1 LTFARYQI
9 QERACRGLPLLNLM
23 SNLIFQMISMDI
35 RKKLLLFCLLFCLY
49 SAVYAQ
55 IEVAHLM
62 TKTISP
68 AADGRLVSR
77 NFSAIGF
84 GGFLNLGFP
93 VSETGAVT
101 TEGGI
106 YYFAKDVHQ
115 IFMVPVLAG
124 YRYILTGDYGWYVE
138 PKFGYTFGST
148 DIQKYDATGNPADQT
163 NGKPLNQKVTGV
175 TTGLGFGYLFP
186 VIGRLRLNAG
196 LRYEHTFVTGDPS
209 PGVLS
214 LRISHTFAFGGKD
227 YKYGE

>member
-1 LTFARYQI
+1 LTFAKHKIEQY
-9 QERACRGLPLLNLM
+9 ACLSLPLLNLM
-23 SNLIFQMISMDI
+23 SNLILQISSMDI
-35 RKKLLLFCLLFCLY
+35 RKKLFLFCLSFCLY
-49 SAVYAQ
+49 SAAYAQ
-55 IEVAHLM
+55 IEVANLM

-68 AADGRLVSR
+68 NGTGTLVSQ

-93 VSETGAVT
+93 VSETGAIT

-106 YYFAKDVHQ
+106 YYFAKNDNQ

-124 YRYILTGDYGWYVE
+124 YRYIFTGDYGWYVE

-148 DIQKYDATGNPADQT
+148 DIQKYDAIGNPLNQT
-163 NGKPLNQKVTGV
+163 NGKPLNQKVTGM
-175 TTGLGFGYLFP
+175 TTGIGFGYLFP
-186 VIGRLRLNAG
+186 VIGRLRLNIG

-209 PGVLS
+209 PSVLS